1 MIGAVHRKI
10 ILFFTSILLSISIV
24 ITAFPAKA
32 DIWEQVD
39 EGLYVGEFRSPKKS
53 ILGDSKITIIKIDP
67 GQYTFKLLS
76 AKEAGLKGMTLK
88 GWCRQFGLLG
98 GVNAGM
104 YQTDFLS
111 NVGYMKNFTHINNAR
126 IASKFLSV
134 FACNPVEEGIRR
146 AKIFDIDETGVKDVI
161 KDYNT
166 VVQNLRL
173 IKRPGVNMWS
183 RQSKIWSEVALGED
197 SGGNILFIYSRTP
210 YSMYEFNE
218 ILLTLPIDI
227 VCAQHL
233 EGGPEAS
240 MYFKY
245 KDVEIGKYGSYESS
259 LNSADHNQVAAN
271 IPNIIGFS
279 R

>member
-1 MIGAVHRKI
+1 MIGPANRKI

-24 ITAFPAKA
+24 MAAFPATA
-32 DIWEQVD
+32 DIWELVD
-39 EGLYVGEFRSPKKS
+39 KGLHVGEFRSPQRS
-53 ILGDSKITIIKIDP
+53 ILGNSVITIIKIDP
-67 GQYTFKLLS
+67 AQYTFKLLS
-76 AKEAGLKGMTLK
+76 AKEVGVKGMTLK

-104 YQTDFLS
+104 YQTDGLS

-134 FACNPVEEGIRR
+134 FACNPVAEEIRR
-146 AKIFDIDETGVKDVI
+146 AKIFDIDESNMKDVI
-161 KDYNT
+161 GNYNT

-173 IKRPGVNMWS
+173 IKRPGENRWS
-183 RQSKIWSEVALGED
+183 KQAKIWSEVALGED
-197 SGGNILFIYSRTP
+197 REGNILFIYSPTP
-210 YSMYEFNE
+210 YSMYKFNA
-218 ILLTLPIDI
+218 ILLTLPVDI

-240 MYFKY
+240 IYLRY
-245 KDVEIGKYGSYESS
+245 KDVEIEKYGSYDSS
-259 LNSADHNQVAAN
+259 FTGVDHTQGAAY
-271 IPNIIGFS
+271 IPNMIGFS